1 MNLKT
6 LTMKKIFTFISVAC
20 FSLINAQQ
28 VYCDFEGTKV
38 ASLAEWNGT
47 MDSLALNP
55 APTSTV
61 NPSTACAKYIRD
73 TAKYDNFKLFPYSNL
88 TDVTSYASTS
98 TSAPKI
104 TMKLFTSA
112 PVGTKVDL
120 QLGSRSYTTYPAGV
134 HSEYS
139 ALTTAQNA
147 WQVLTFN
154 FVQMAPGTTLTPTS
168 IDKIVVFFKPGVNT
182 KDTIYFDDPTGPQ
195 LAPIGIKENSNS
207 TMTEL
212 LGNAPNPAKESTE
225 IKFRLSSP
233 RNVSLKLYNLMGK
246 EVATLVND
254 KLDQGDHVVKFSV
267 SNIPDGIYFY
277 TLKDGNT
284 RWKHFKNPENVRH
297 EIKTR

>member
-1 MNLKT
+1 
-6 LTMKKIFTFISVAC
+6 
-20 FSLINAQQ
+20 
-28 VYCDFEGTKV
+28 
-38 ASLAEWNGT
+38 
-47 MDSLALNP
+47 
-55 APTSTV
+55 
-61 NPSTACAKYIRD
+61 
-73 TAKYDNFKLFPYSNL
+73 
-88 TDVTSYASTS
+88 
-98 TSAPKI
+98 
-104 TMKLFTSA
+104 
-112 PVGTKVDL
+112 
-120 QLGSRSYTTYPAGV
+120 
-134 HSEYS
+134 
-139 ALTTAQNA
+139 
-147 WQVLTFN
+147 
-154 FVQMAPGTTLTPTS
+154 MAPGTTLTPTS

-284 RWKHFKNPENVRH
+284 SRTLKMCVTK
-297 EIKTR
+297 